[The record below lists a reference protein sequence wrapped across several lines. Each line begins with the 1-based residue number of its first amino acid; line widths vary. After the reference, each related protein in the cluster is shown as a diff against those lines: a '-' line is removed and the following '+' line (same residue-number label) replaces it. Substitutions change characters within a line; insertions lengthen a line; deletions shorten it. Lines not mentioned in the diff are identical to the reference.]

1 MPKIH
6 PLPSHKLHT
15 RLESARIPWENSDS
29 IPRQGRNGY
38 KHILQPR
45 AMQALEL
52 ALHIDSGGYNVY
64 VSGEAHLG
72 RTYMLREFLAPHA
85 RKAPTPP
92 DLIYVN
98 NFADNDR
105 PRLMALPAGQGRKL
119 KKGLSDVLARVRKEL
134 PSRFETDSFVK
145 RRAQILDKFQDVRA
159 GLLKKMDAAAGGKG
173 FNLDVDE
180 NGGLTLYPMVEGKR
194 LSEEEFDRLDAELRQ
209 ALKRKGDTLLHAMA
223 GLMRRLTRAEQEFR
237 NDERSLEREVV
248 RQVLDELLTPLEE
261 RILRAC
267 PVESLKEHFI
277 SLRADIID
285 NVDGFIARD
294 MPQQGGGGPAGLS
307 PEPHFGPGQ
316 QDQDVYRY
324 DINLFVDNSGTTG
337 APVVVDDHP
346 TAANLLGC
354 IERESEMGALITDF
368 TLIKAGSLH
377 KANGGFLLL
386 HMEDILQHMHA
397 WEGLLRALRSG
408 LARIE
413 DVGEGAEAASRTK
426 GIEPEPLALKLKV
439 LLIGGEG
446 MYETLL
452 TSDDRF
458 PKLFKIKA
466 HLADNTERN
475 ATGIKTYLARMA
487 RIIDEAQLLPFDRS
501 ALAWMVDY
509 GSRIMEEQRKLT
521 LKFPLLRELM
531 IEASALA
538 RIRHK
543 GQPALVDS
551 ATLEE
556 ALEARTYRANLV
568 EDVFMEEYDRELIKV
583 RTSGAAVGRVNG
595 LSVTWHGDFEFGLP
609 HQISCAVGVG
619 HGGIIDLEREAEM
632 GGPIHTKAMMILKSY
647 LVDLFA
653 RRKPLVLT
661 GSLCFEQSYAGIEGD
676 SASGAELAALL
687 SAISEVPLR
696 LDLALTGALS
706 QSGQI
711 MAVGGVTRKIEGFFK
726 VCARH
731 GLTGTQGVIIPRDNV
746 EHLMLSPRIVEA
758 VEQGKFAVYG
768 VGHIDEA
775 LELLTGLP
783 AGKRRKDDS
792 FTPGS
797 LYHLVDKR
805 LQALG
810 RYAEGGRKPSRS
822 PRKSKGR

>member
-1 MPKIH
+1 MAKVT
-6 PLPSHKLHT
+6 PLPSYRLHAS
-15 RLESARIPWENSDS
+15 LDPARITWATSDDV
-29 IPRQGRNGY
+29 PRQQRNNL
-38 KHILQPR
+38 KSILQPR

-52 ALHIDSGGYNVY
+52 ALHIKADGYNVY
-64 VSGEAHLG
+64 VSGEPHLG
-72 RTYMLREFLAPHA
+72 RTYMLREFLSPRA

-98 NFADNDR
+98 NFADNDK
-105 PRLMALPAGQGRKL
+105 PRLLELPAGQGRKL
-119 KKGLSDVLARVRKEL
+119 KKGLADVLAKVRKEL

-145 RRAQILDKFQDVRA
+145 SRAQVLDKFQDVRA
-159 GLLKKMDAAAGGKG
+159 GLLKKMDAVAEGKG

-194 LSEEEFDRLDAELRQ
+194 LSEEEFDKLDAELRQ
-209 ALKRKGDTLLHAMA
+209 TLKRKGDTLLHAMA
-223 GLMRRLTRAEQEFR
+223 GLMRRLSRAEQAFR
-237 NDERSLEREVV
+237 EDERALEREVV
-248 RQVLDELLTPLEE
+248 RQVLDELLSPLEE
-261 RILRAC
+261 RTLRAC
-267 PVESLKEHFI
+267 PVEILKEHFI
-277 SLRADIID
+277 SLRNDILD
-285 NVDGFIARD
+285 NIDGFVPRD
-294 MPQQGGGGPAGLS
+294 VLPGATPVGGPAGM
-307 PEPHFGPGQ
+307 EPHFAPGMPEP
-316 QDQDVYRY
+316 DLNRY
-324 DINLFVDNSGTTG
+324 DINLFVDNSRTTG
-337 APVVVDDHP
+337 APLVVDDHP

-354 IERESEMGALITDF
+354 IEREAEMGALITDF

-377 KANGGFLLL
+377 KANGGFLVL
-386 HMEDILQHMHA
+386 HMEDILQHMNA

-408 LARIE
+408 QARIE
-413 DVGEGAEAASRTK
+413 EVGEGADSGSKTK
-426 GIEPEPLALKLKV
+426 GIEPEPLALHLKV
-439 LLIGGEG
+439 VLIGSEH

-452 TSDDRF
+452 SSDDRF

-466 HLADNTERN
+466 HLAESTERN
-475 ATGIKTYLARMA
+475 AAGIKTYLGRMA
-487 RIIDEAQLLPFDRS
+487 RIIDEAQLLPFDRT

-509 GSRIMEEQRKLT
+509 GSRIIEEQRKLT

-538 RIRHK
+538 GIK
-543 GQPALVDS
+543 KNGEASVVDS
-551 ATLEE
+551 ALLEETLES
-556 ALEARTYRANLV
+556 RTYRANLV
-568 EDVFMEEYDRELIKV
+568 EDIFMEEYDRELIKV
-583 RTSGAAVGRVNG
+583 RTSGSAVGRVNG

-619 HGGIIDLEREAEM
+619 HGGIIDLEREAEL

-647 LVDLFA
+647 LVDQFA

-676 SASGAELAALL
+676 SASGAELVALL
-687 SAISEVPLR
+687 SAISEVPVR

-731 GLTGTQGVIIPRDNV
+731 GLTGTQGVIIPHDNV
-746 EHLMLSPRIVEA
+746 DHLMLSPRIVEA
-758 VEQGKFAVYG
+758 VEQGKFAIYG
-768 VGHIDEA
+768 VRHIEEA

-783 AGKRRKDDS
+783 AGRRRKDDT
-792 FTPGS
+792 FTPGA
-797 LYHLVDKR
+797 LYDLVDKR

-810 RYAEGGRKPSRS
+810 RYAADGHKR
-822 PRKSKGR
+822 KGR

>member
-1 MPKIH
+1 MPKVT
-6 PLPSHKLHT
+6 PLPAHKLHAS
-15 RLESARIPWENSDS
+15 LDPARIPWDSSDA
-29 IPRQGRNGY
+29 IPRQSRNGH

-52 ALHIDSGGYNVY
+52 ALHIKAAGYNIY
-64 VSGEAHLG
+64 MSGESHLG
-72 RTYMLREFLAPHA
+72 RTYMLREFLTPHA
-85 RKAPTPP
+85 RKAATPP

-98 NFADNDR
+98 NFTDNDR
-105 PRLMALPAGQGRKL
+105 PHLIAVPAGQGSKL
-119 KKGLSDVLARVRKEL
+119 KKGLSDVLTKVRKEL

-145 RRAQILDKFQDVRA
+145 RRAQILDKFQDVRS
-159 GLLKKMDAAAGGKG
+159 GLLKKMDTVAEGKG

-194 LSEEEFDRLDAELRQ
+194 LSEEEFDKLDTDLRQ
-209 ALKRKGDTLLHAMA
+209 TLKRKGDTLLHAMA
-223 GLMRRLTRAEQEFR
+223 GLMRRLTRAELEFR
-237 NDERSLEREVV
+237 DDERVLEREVV

-261 RILRAC
+261 RVLRAC
-267 PVESLKEHFI
+267 PVEALKQHFTA
-277 SLRADIID
+277 LRNDILD
-285 NVDGFIARD
+285 NLDGFITREPMSGPGSMGA
-294 MPQQGGGGPAGLS
+294 QGGFSPEVHAPLS
-307 PEPHFGPGQ
+307 PTETEGCRHG
-316 QDQDVYRY
+316 V
-324 DINLFVDNSGTTG
+324 NLFVDNSASTG
-337 APVVVDDHP
+337 APIIIDDHP
-346 TAANLLGC
+346 TAGNLLGC
-354 IERESEMGALITDF
+354 IEREAEMGALITDF

-377 KANGGFLLL
+377 KANGGFLVL
-386 HMEDILQHMHA
+386 HMEDILQHPAA

-408 LARIE
+408 QARIE
-413 DVGEGAEAASRTK
+413 ETGEGADTGSRTK
-426 GIEPEPLALKLKV
+426 GIEPEALTLNLKV
-439 LLIGGEG
+439 VLVGGEE

-452 TSDDRF
+452 TNDDRF

-466 HLADNTERN
+466 HMADSTERN
-475 ATGIKTYLARMA
+475 ATGIKSYLSRMA

-538 RIRHK
+538 GIRKNGDAHT
-543 GQPALVDS
+543 VDS

-609 HQISCAVGVG
+609 HQISCTVGVG
-619 HGGIIDLEREAEM
+619 HGGIIDLEREAEL

-647 LVDLFA
+647 LLDQFA

-676 SASGAELAALL
+676 SASCAELVSLL
-687 SAISEVPLR
+687 SAISEVPVR

-706 QSGQI
+706 QSGQV

-731 GLTGTQGVIIPRDNV
+731 GLTGTQGVIIPHDNV

-758 VEQGKFAVYG
+758 VGQGQFSIYAVR
-768 VGHIDEA
+768 HIEEA
-775 LELLTGLP
+775 LELLTGLS
-783 AGKRRKDDS
+783 AGRRRKDDS
-792 FTPGS
+792 FTAGS
-797 LYHLVDKR
+797 LYDKVDKR

-810 RYAEGGRKPSRS
+810 RYAAEGHKRKAR
-822 PRKSKGR
+822 